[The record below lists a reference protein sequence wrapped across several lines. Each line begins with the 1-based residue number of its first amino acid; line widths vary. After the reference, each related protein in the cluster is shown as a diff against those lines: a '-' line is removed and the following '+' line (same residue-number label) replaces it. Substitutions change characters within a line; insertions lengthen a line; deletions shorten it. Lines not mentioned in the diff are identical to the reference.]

1 MALDMPVAMLEAN
14 DDGVLQLPTEAL
26 GGIKPHAKF
35 ELEMVG
41 DVFVLR
47 PADKS
52 PPFWQRATKEEW
64 IKAFLEW
71 AETPRPPTPEIS
83 LESLRREN
91 MYD

>member
-1 MALDMPVAMLEAN
+1 MAMLEAN
-14 DDGVLQLPTEAL
+14 DDGVLQLPPEAI
-26 GGIKPHAKF
+26 GGAKPHAKF

-47 PADKS
+47 PADKT
-52 PPFWQRATKEEW
+52 PLFWQRATTEEW
-64 IKAFLEW
+64 IKAFMEW
-71 AETPRPPTPEIS
+71 AETPRPPAPEIS